1 MSHGSMVLTYQ
12 QLSLVHSI
20 VSRRD
25 RGYEKCAVSHDD
37 EDTVR
42 VRREAATAILSG
54 GAAVSCPHSRRRA
67 IQYFARVHRHDDSC
81 YAAFILKWLTPHS
94 VPSA

>member
-12 QLSLVHSI
+12 QLILGHSI

-25 RGYEKCAVSHDD
+25 RSCEKCAVKHDD
-37 EDTVR
+37 EDAVR
-42 VRREAATAILSG
+42 VRREAATAVIPFAVLCARTGDPILR
-54 GAAVSCPHSRRRA
+54 PRA
-67 IQYFARVHRHDDSC
+67 CRNDGY

>member
-1 MSHGSMVLTYQ
+1 MALTYQ
-12 QLSLVHSI
+12 ELLLGHPI

-25 RGYEKCAVSHDD
+25 RRCEKCAVSHDD
-37 EDTVR
+37 EDSVR

-67 IQYFARVHRHDDSC
+67 NQYFARVYGHDDSR